1 MTETSSSMSVAEL
14 RAGLSDAISRATF
27 GHERIGIT
35 RRGKV
40 AATLIG
46 PEDLEKLQWLDDR
59 EDLIALRQAREEDD
73 GERISLDDVLAA
85 NGITR

>member
-1 MTETSSSMSVAEL
+1 MTDTSSTISVAEL

-40 AATLIG
+40 AAVLIG
-46 PEDLEKLQWLDDR
+46 PADLARLEWLDDN
-59 EDLIALRQAREEDD
+59 EDLAALRHAREEDN
-73 GERISLDDVLAA
+73 GERISLDEVLAA

>member
-40 AATLIG
+40 AAILIG
-46 PEDLEKLQWLDDR
+46 PEDLEMLERLDDR
-59 EDLIALRQAREEDD
+59 EDLAALRHAREEDD

>member
-1 MTETSSSMSVAEL
+1 MTEISSTMSVAEL

-40 AATLIG
+40 AAVLIG
-46 PEDLEKLQWLDDR
+46 PEDLEMLERLEDR
-59 EDLIALRQAREEDD
+59 EDLAALRRARVEDD
-73 GERISLDDVLAA
+73 GERISLDEVLAA